1 MKIYFFL
8 FQYRMEGLDAHI
20 IVWISLTAIGIQDSF
35 TAQAIF
41 KRLAPILASMEV
53 IPDDSVDN
61 SSK

>member
-1 MKIYFFL
+1 
-8 FQYRMEGLDAHI
+8 MEGLDAHI